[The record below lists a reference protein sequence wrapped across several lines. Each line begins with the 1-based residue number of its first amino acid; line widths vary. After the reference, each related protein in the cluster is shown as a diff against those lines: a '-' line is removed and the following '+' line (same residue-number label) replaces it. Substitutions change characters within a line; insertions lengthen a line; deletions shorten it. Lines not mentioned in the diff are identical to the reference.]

1 MKQQNLRT
9 TGSPVHPAVFPDGPD
24 SVLRNPDVSETQW
37 HRELVRAAL
46 YPWLFLTELAGILLL
61 VLAGV
66 LGDGVASVLA
76 LSAGILTVSGSVL
89 TGWHR
94 ASRIESDHRHSP
106 TRPCRLDQVRGEF
119 FLRSRDFSGLGTASA
134 AARTLFAGVDE
145 LYRSPAR
152 DWIDPTLCA
161 EVHRVAWQALCCLD
175 RTRGARG
182 LAAELAADPDSA
194 AGDLAVAAR
203 HAVTAIDDALEEV
216 VGHIHGCLVLTRAWE
231 AKLRHTDL
239 TARAEHTLAALP
251 APDQLRRLAE
261 AAEALPQAVFAYITA
276 ARDVTDTGPF
286 PWEQPTPSRP
296 RRRRALLSRLGTP
309 FARTPA
315 GHPRAGDGLP

>member
-1 MKQQNLRT
+1 MTQQNLRT

-37 HRELVRAAL
+37 HRELVRVAL

-66 LGDGVASVLA
+66 LVDGAASVLA

-89 TGWHR
+89 AGWHR
-94 ASRIESDHRHSP
+94 ASRIASDHRHGP
-106 TRPCRLDQVRGEF
+106 ARRCRLDRVRGEF

-134 AARTLFAGVDE
+134 AAGTLFAGVDE

-152 DWIDPTLCA
+152 DWIDPALCA

-182 LAAELAADPDSA
+182 LAAELAADPASA
-194 AGDLAVAAR
+194 VGDLAIAAR
-203 HAVTAIDDALEEV
+203 PAVTAIDDALEEV
-216 VGHIHGCLVLTRAWE
+216 VGHIHACLVLTRAWE

-239 TARAEHTLAALP
+239 TAQAEHTLSALP
-251 APDQLRRLAE
+251 GPDQLRRLSE
-261 AAEALPQAVFAYITA
+261 AAKTLPQAVFAYITA
-276 ARDVTDTGPF
+276 ARDVTDAGPF
-286 PWEQPTPSRP
+286 PWEQPTPPQS
-296 RRRRALLSRLGTP
+296 RRRRALRSHLGTP
-309 FARTPA
+309 FVRTSP
-315 GHPRAGDGLP
+315 GHARAGDGLP